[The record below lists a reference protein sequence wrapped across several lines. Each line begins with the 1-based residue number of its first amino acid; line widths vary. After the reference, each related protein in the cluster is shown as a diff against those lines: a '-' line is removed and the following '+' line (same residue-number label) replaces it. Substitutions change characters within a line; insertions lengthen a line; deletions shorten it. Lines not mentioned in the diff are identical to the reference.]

1 MAIRNLS
8 CVLLAGFL
16 LSACGGS
23 SAVKTPTPSSISAS
37 SVASSKAS
45 SSSSSSVSSAGIS
58 VAVTTAAAT
67 KDTRL
72 ACYKS
77 EGEKACN
84 LRTYQIMVESFID
97 ADASAN
103 MNFAYGNSHHKG
115 DLQGVINSL
124 DYIKSLGVN
133 AIWLTP
139 IFESAKNSGQD
150 EWANRLDGTGYFASN
165 YFKVDPRF
173 GTAEKLKE
181 LVDAAHAKGLY
192 VFLDGVFGHFKNNAQ
207 NYPSLTGKTVST
219 SGVSQGGVGR
229 EASYPADLAFFKEV
243 ASYWI
248 TEYKID
254 GWRLDQAYQVP
265 VNYWADIVAAVNVA
279 SQSVTYTDAN
289 HQTVNPLGYMV
300 AEIWRGENEISSQAY
315 GTAQQP
321 SLASSFDFP
330 LRYRLVQTLAVEE
343 SGAGKSPASNLRLGF
358 QTHQAY
364 PAHAMPNLMLGNH
377 DLVRFGDLVQRGGLA
392 NPANPF
398 YWARHKAAVSFLAAY
413 SGPITLYYGDEIGQE
428 VPAYAARVDAGCVT
442 LGYCDD
448 HVARSSAVIEG
459 LSPTVGAAVSVLAP
473 EQVDLKLYVK
483 NLLTLREKHA
493 ALWNGSRTH
502 IYSDERI
509 YIDRKD
515 AKGESILYVLNTS
528 ESPVTVTLATTALGS
543 AGQLVD
549 LLDESAYAAQAG
561 NYTLQ
566 LAPLSARFLQIK

>member
-1 MAIRNLS
+1 MFIRKFS
-8 CVLLAGFL
+8 WVLFAGL
-16 LSACGGS
+16 YLSACGGGS
-23 SAVKTPTPSSISAS
+23 SAVKPSAPSSSSNSSSPVTSIST
-37 SVASSKAS
+37 S
-45 SSSSSSVSSAGIS
+45 SSSSSTGIS
-58 VAVTTAAAT
+58 VSVTAAVST
-67 KDTRL
+67 KDSRL
-72 ACYKS
+72 ACYKG

-84 LRTYQIMVESFID
+84 LRIYQIMVESFID
-97 ADASAN
+97 ADTSAN
-103 MNFAYGNSHHKG
+103 MNAAYGNSHHKG

-139 IFESAKNSGQD
+139 IFESVKNNGQD
-150 EWANRLDGTGYFASN
+150 EWATRLDGTGYFASN

-207 NYPSLTGKTVST
+207 AYPSPTGKMVST
-219 SGVSQGGVGR
+219 SGPSQGGVGR

-265 VNYWADIVAAVNVA
+265 VTYWDDLVATVQTA

-300 AEIWRGENEISSQAY
+300 AEIWRGENDISSQAY
-315 GTAQQP
+315 GTLQQP
-321 SLASSFDFP
+321 SLMSAFDFP

-343 SGAGKSPASNLRLGF
+343 SGAGKSPATTLRSGF

-377 DLVRFGDLVQRGGLA
+377 DLVRFGDLVQRGNLA
-392 NPANPF
+392 NPADKF

-413 SGPITLYYGDEIGQE
+413 SGPVTLYYGDEIGQE
-428 VPAYAARVDAGCVT
+428 VPGYAARVESGCVT

-448 HVARSSAVIEG
+448 HVARSSAIVEG
-459 LSPTVGAAVSVLAP
+459 LPPMVGAAVSVLTP
-473 EQVDLKLYVK
+473 EQADLKLYVK
-483 NLLTLREKHA
+483 NLLALREKHA

-502 IYSDERI
+502 IFSDSRV
-509 YIDRKD
+509 YIDRKE
-515 AKGESILYVLNTS
+515 ANGEGVLYVLNTS
-528 ESPVTVTLATTALGS
+528 ESPVIVTLATNALGS
-543 AGQLVD
+543 SGQLLD
-549 LLDESAYAAQAG
+549 LLDETTYSSQG
-561 NYTLQ
+561 NNYTLQ
-566 LAPLSARFLQIK
+566 LQPLSARFFQIK